1 MTNLSVSIERIKE
14 DLLDLSEIGKN
25 PRDRGIYRMA
35 FSEADLAG
43 KDWLENKMTQ
53 AGLKTS
59 RDGVANIS
67 GVLGNNLQEPRI
79 VVGSHIDTVPCA
91 GMLDGSLGV
100 VVGLECIRIL
110 QEQKVSMIRPVEL
123 IAFSDEEGRFGGTVG
138 SEAFVGELSRV
149 RLETA
154 RDLDGVRLVD
164 LLRKQGLSIDE
175 ALRAKRNAD
184 DLRAYLEL
192 HIEQGPVLDNSGLQV
207 GIVDHITGL
216 RSWSITLQGETNH
229 AGTTPMEYRKDALLG
244 LADFAH
250 EIGRILEEVGTENS
264 RATVGKAEILPG
276 APNSVPGRVD
286 FSLDFRDPATAIL
299 TELSTAFDRTLLAI
313 CRRRG
318 LASEIHAQ
326 GEIAPVAA
334 DHEIVDLLTSH
345 AKSLNIS
352 HKVMP
357 SGAAHDAQLLGKITP
372 MGMIFVPSKGG
383 LSHSPAEA
391 TDWEDIEAG
400 ANLLLHALLE
410 LSSS

>member
-1 MTNLSVSIERIKE
+1 MNHALVSIERIKQ
-14 DLLDLSEIGKN
+14 DLLELSEIGRN

-35 FSEADLAG
+35 FTDADFAG
-43 KDWLENKMTQ
+43 KDWLENKMKE
-53 AGLKTS
+53 AGLTTS
-59 RDGVANIS
+59 RDGIANVS
-67 GVLGNNLQEPRI
+67 GTLGEKMEMARV

-100 VVGLECIRIL
+100 VVGLECMRIL
-110 QEQKVSMIRPVEL
+110 QQKNLQILRPVEL

-138 SEAFVGELSRV
+138 SEAFVGDLTPS
-149 RLETA
+149 RLETSQ
-154 RDLDGVRLVD
+154 DLNGIRLVD
-164 LLRKQGLSIDE
+164 LLQKQNLSAADAI
-175 ALRAKRNAD
+175 ASKRQAK
-184 DLRAYLEL
+184 DLCAYLEL
-192 HIEQGPVLDNSGLQV
+192 HIEQGPVLDTSGIQV

-250 EIGRILEEVGTENS
+250 EIGRILDEVGTSNS

-286 FSLDFRDPATAIL
+286 FSLDFRDPSSATL
-299 TELSTAFDRTLLAI
+299 TELSTAFDRTLLAV

-318 LASEIHAQ
+318 LACEINVQ
-326 GEIAPVAA
+326 GEISPVSA
-334 DHEIVDLLTSH
+334 DKNILDLLIKYADSQKTSY
-345 AKSLNIS
+345 
-352 HKVMP
+352 KVMP

-400 ANLLLHALLE
+400 ANLLLHAITE
-410 LSSS
+410 LSCS

>member
-1 MTNLSVSIERIKE
+1 
-14 DLLDLSEIGKN
+14 
-25 PRDRGIYRMA
+25 
-35 FSEADLAG
+35 
-43 KDWLENKMTQ
+43 
-53 AGLKTS
+53 
-59 RDGVANIS
+59 
-67 GVLGNNLQEPRI
+67 
-79 VVGSHIDTVPCA
+79 
-91 GMLDGSLGV
+91 
-100 VVGLECIRIL
+100 
-110 QEQKVSMIRPVEL
+110 
-123 IAFSDEEGRFGGTVG
+123 
-138 SEAFVGELSRV
+138 
-149 RLETA
+149 
-154 RDLDGVRLVD
+154 
-164 LLRKQGLSIDE
+164 
-175 ALRAKRNAD
+175 
-184 DLRAYLEL
+184 
-192 HIEQGPVLDNSGLQV
+192 
-207 GIVDHITGL
+207 
-216 RSWSITLQGETNH
+216 LQGETNH
-229 AGTTPMEYRKDALLG
+229 AGTTPMEFRKDALLG

-286 FSLDFRDPATAIL
+286 FSLDFRDPSTAIL

-326 GEIAPVAA
+326 GEISPVAA
-334 DHEIVDLLTSH
+334 DQEIVNLLTSH

-357 SGAAHDAQLLGKITP
+357 SGAAHDAQLLGKITS

-400 ANLLLHALLE
+400 ANLLLHTLLE